1 VFFSILTSNVVYAQL
16 YVGNTSDKTQ
26 LATLG
31 LSSPFIYKNSDKGIY
46 NVTIKSG
53 ESSPSSGLNFEIV
66 FLNASS
72 SNLKGT
78 PPNASS
84 TETEVTT
91 VPAVI
96 EHVIPVKS
104 FDMRIISTDGKELSK
119 KISEVPRGGRI
130 LENINLN
137 NYTGNISINLTNI
150 VPDPSIVDIVKKQL
164 KVLSKQ
170 SDLRDSINIEAQVT
184 KS

>member
-1 VFFSILTSNVVYAQL
+1 VVFAQL
-16 YVGNTSDKTQ
+16 YVGNTEKTQ

-31 LSSPFIYKNSDKGIY
+31 LSSPLIYKTSDKGIY

-66 FLNASS
+66 FLNASL
-72 SNLKGT
+72 SNLNAS

-84 TETEVTT
+84 TETEITT
-91 VPAVI
+91 VPTVI

-104 FDMRIISTDGKELSK
+104 FDMRLISSDGKELSK

-164 KVLSKQ
+164 KVLSQ
-170 SDLRDSINIEAQVT
+170 SDLRDSVNIEAQVT
-184 KS
+184 NS